1 MWFLTC
7 WYILKISAVSFNG
20 KRGGTTNLACYFVSE
35 LIMASWTYSFGLSLD
50 PVVRAGAPPA
60 RVAMQVRVYT
70 SSSSFMIPSPFW
82 QLPDWWETQPSSR
95 FLIPNVLFSIAWPFS
110 EALDSFGRKIP
121 KYTFVFYHD
130 ELVQWQQNVNRRWER
145 LAGSFEIAAL
155 KCTVAWEMAHV
166 WDKVGKG
173 TDNSA
178 KGSA

>member
-20 KRGGTTNLACYFVSE
+20 KIGGTTNLACYFVSE

-50 PVVRAGAPPA
+50 PVVSAGAPPA
-60 RVAMQVRVYT
+60 LVAMQVQVYT
-70 SSSSFMIPSPFW
+70 SSSS
-82 QLPDWWETQPSSR
+82 SR
-95 FLIPNVLFSIAWPFS
+95 FLLPSGNSPTDERRSPVAGLLIPNVLFSIAWPFS

-130 ELVQWQQNVNRRWER
+130 ELVQLQQNVNGRWER
-145 LAGSFEIAAL
+145 LAGSFQIAAL

>member
-1 MWFLTC
+1 M
-7 WYILKISAVSFNG
+7 ILNLLIHPKDLSSKFQWK
-20 KRGGTTNLACYFVSE
+20 KRWHNQSCMLFCFRADYGFVNLQLWVVFGPCGQGRCAPSPGGNA
-35 LIMASWTYSFGLSLD
+35 
-50 PVVRAGAPPA
+50 
-60 RVAMQVRVYT
+60 
-70 SSSSFMIPSPFW
+70 SSSVHKLQLLMLPSPFW